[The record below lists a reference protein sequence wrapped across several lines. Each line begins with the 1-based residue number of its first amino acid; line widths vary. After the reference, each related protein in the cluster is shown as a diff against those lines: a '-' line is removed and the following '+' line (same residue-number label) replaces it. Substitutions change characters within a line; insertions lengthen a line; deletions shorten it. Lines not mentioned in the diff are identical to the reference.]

1 MNLTL
6 RTLLAWL
13 DDTLP
18 PGEVR
23 EIGRKVN
30 EAPAAQELVKRIQ
43 KVSRRRRLSV
53 PSSSGPDGVDAN
65 VVAAYLDNQLNH
77 EQVVEYEKKCLTSD
91 LHLAEVAASHQ
102 ILSMIGQKAKVPEAA
117 KQRMYRLVKGR
128 EAVGQ
133 APKKRRRSRER
144 AQAAP
149 IEPQTP
155 AWVAPSA
162 DQGRGISRGVAPMAL
177 IAGLLFLLVISV
189 LMLSP
194 DRGATP
200 QFQQASSDDDAASKK
215 NAPPKIEEKKPEQPD
230 PAELERKRIEA
241 EKAEA
246 EAKENAKKERE
257 EKEKQAKLAAPL
269 PPGIAGTIDQSE
281 GVLLRFNKAKDE
293 WDRVN
298 VKATLHEGDRLVA
311 PMYSRHVVQWGPLKV
326 ALLGL
331 FSGKVLAADRDG
343 TGRIELYQGRVIVT
357 GIAPAKPFIVRLEGK
372 DVSVTA
378 PAEIPVG
385 LQRAAGP
392 NPRVGFW
399 AAEGET
405 TIRTGKVEE
414 TLKGPGFIDL
424 VLGEKPTFSPLNA
437 MPSPQWVT
445 DGRLQPLDQQLADD
459 LSKLLKPDAP
469 VIASLAEGMG
479 DPRKEI
485 REASIA
491 TLGEIGELELVITA
505 ISTPKDPAARHAA
518 IMALNSLA
526 MRNQDSFITIRQ
538 ELNRL
543 QGESRGAL
551 FEKLIVG
558 FTPDESADPGTQAK
572 LVGLLQDSDVGVRE
586 MALGWLQVLTRR
598 DTLGF
603 NPDAPDG
610 PGLEAWKEVLSKGD
624 AVPKAAVTRK
634 KAQ

>member
-53 PSSSGPDGVDAN
+53 PGSSGPDGVDAN

-102 ILSMIGQKAKVPEAA
+102 ILSMIGQKAKVPEEA

-133 APKKRRRSRER
+133 APKKRRKSRER
-144 AQAAP
+144 AQAAA

-155 AWVAPSA
+155 AWVAPSGDA
-162 DQGRGISRGVAPMAL
+162 GRGIARGVAPMAL

-189 LMLSP
+189 LMLAP
-194 DRGATP
+194 DRGSTP
-200 QFQQASSDDDAASKK
+200 QFQQAAGDDEAAAKK
-215 NAPPKIEEKKPEQPD
+215 AAAPKVEEKRPEPD
-230 PAELERKRIEA
+230 PAELERKRIET

-246 EAKENAKKERE
+246 EAKEKEKKERE

-269 PPGIAGTIDQSE
+269 PPGIAGTVDQSE

-293 WDRVN
+293 WDRVG
-298 VKATLHEGDRLVA
+298 VKATLHEGDRIVA
-311 PMYSRHVVQWGPLKV
+311 PLYTRHTIQWGALKV
-326 ALLGL
+326 ALLGT
-331 FSGKVLAADRDG
+331 FAGKVLAADRDH
-343 TGRIELYQGRVIVT
+343 TGRIELYQGRILVT
-357 GIAPAKPFIVRLEGK
+357 GVAPAKPFIVRLEGK
-372 DVSVTA
+372 EVSVTA
-378 PAEIPVG
+378 PAEIAVG
-385 LQRAAGP
+385 MQRAAGP
-392 NPRVGFW
+392 NPRMGFW
-399 AAEGET
+399 SAEGET
-405 TIRTGKVEE
+405 LIRSGKVEE

-424 VLGEKPTFSPLNA
+424 ILGDKPAFSPLNA
-437 MPSPQWVT
+437 MPAPQWVT
-445 DGRLQPLDQQLADD
+445 DGRLQPLEQQLADD
-459 LSKLLKPDAP
+459 FSKLIKPDAP
-469 VIASLAEGMG
+469 VVASLAEGMG

-518 IMALNSLA
+518 IITLNSLA
-526 MRNQDSFITIRQ
+526 MRNQDSFMAIRQ

-558 FTPDESADPGTQAK
+558 FNADESADPKTQTQ
-572 LVGLLQDSDVGVRE
+572 LVGLLQDPDVGVRE

-624 AVPKAAVTRK
+624 AIPKASTTRK